1 MYNYNRPEKPN
12 RIGQRKWYGYAKQRA
27 AENRF
32 ARRNLNVNNND
43 NIDNNLMRTLAT
55 ENVLTTGETPGS
67 DLSDGLEPKTRNILL
82 HDALSAVDRAD
93 AIASY
98 RNV

>member
-1 MYNYNRPEKPN
+1 
-12 RIGQRKWYGYAKQRA
+12 
-27 AENRF
+27 
-32 ARRNLNVNNND
+32 
-43 NIDNNLMRTLAT
+43 MRTLAT

-67 DLSDGLEPKTRNILL
+67 DLSDGLEPKTRNIIL